1 MLYLLLMLFPIAM
14 AGSCFVLRQQPQLT
28 GVIGI
33 TTALLELLM
42 AAMLKTDQPSR
53 LLGLTLTIDPLSQL
67 CLLALIATTGLA
79 FVVTLSISHGELFVP
94 VTLIILALVSS
105 IILLQQEPFTVALL
119 LISAGVLAV
128 LTIVDL
134 PTGSSGLVA
143 RALIAAALKYLV
155 LMVVA
160 GVMMYIAFVLISVY
174 DPDQPVTR
182 VSPARLSLALLVVGF
197 GIRLAIAPFHSWL
210 PDLTEYAAP
219 MVSVIIIAV
228 INTVSLLFFLQSW
241 ENFPSLV
248 IENQRGLTILM
259 VLGIVTAIVG
269 GFLAIGQE
277 SMRRTIGYMVVTN
290 SGMIMFGIASGTAQG
305 VAGALFDTFSQMLAI
320 LLLFSSIA
328 LLERPDGRPANV
340 LRHDL
345 LWRWP
350 IAGTGLI
357 GGGLTLLGL
366 PPFSG
371 FAGKLLLF
379 EAAAERGAVYLIC
392 MLLAVLLTA
401 LALIRL
407 FRERLFGPP
416 EEQSQS
422 EQAAMLGATD
432 LDLPAER
439 RLLPEPRSMA
449 LLTVTLLGCCLALG
463 LYPGPLMNTIDTAVR
478 GMAFLKFMNL

>member
-14 AGSCFVLRQQPQLT
+14 AGSCFILRQQTRLT
-28 GVIGI
+28 GAIGI
-33 TTALLELLM
+33 TTAVLELAM

-79 FVVTLSISHGELFVP
+79 FLVSLSIVHGELFVP
-94 VTLIILALVSS
+94 VTLIILGLVSS

-119 LISAGVLAV
+119 LVSAGVLAV

-134 PTGSSGLVA
+134 PTGSPGLVA
-143 RALIAAALKYLV
+143 RAVIAVALKYLV

-160 GVMMYIAFVLISVY
+160 GVMMYIAFVLISLY
-174 DPDQPVTR
+174 DPDQLPTR
-182 VSPARLSLALLVVGF
+182 VSPARLSLALLVIGF

-210 PDLTEYAAP
+210 PDLAEYASP

-241 ENFPSLV
+241 QNFSALV
-248 IENQRGLTILM
+248 LENQRGLNILM
-259 VLGIVTAIVG
+259 LLGIATAIVG
-269 GFLAIGQE
+269 SFLAIGQE
-277 SMRRTIGYMVVTN
+277 SIRRTIGYMIVAN
-290 SGMIMFGIASGTAQG
+290 SGMIMFGIASGTVRG
-305 VAGALFDTFSQMLAI
+305 VTGALFDTFSQMLAI
-320 LLLFSSIA
+320 LLLFISIA
-328 LLERPDGRPANV
+328 LLELPDGRPANV

-350 IAGTGLI
+350 IAGMGLI
-357 GGGLTLLGL
+357 GGGLTLIGL

-379 EAAAERGAVYLIC
+379 EAAAERGTGYLVF

-407 FRERLFGPP
+407 LRERLFGPP

-422 EQAAMLGATD
+422 EQAAMLGVTD
-432 LDLPAER
+432 LDLPPER
-439 RLLPEPRSMA
+439 RLLPEPRGMA

-463 LYPGPLMNTIDTAVR
+463 LYPGPLMNTIDAAVR
-478 GMAFLKFMNL
+478 SMSFLKLINL